1 MPFAK
6 TSRGARLAPAA
17 AQTTVTDTAAST
29 PPEPTAMGSERRR
42 SPRVELLGLVSGRLL
57 RPGTA
62 VVVRDMS
69 LGGLATETP
78 FPLERGTVHDLQ
90 LTLGDGAAVDLRARV
105 MHCRNIAADGE
116 EPKYFTGFKFV
127 DDEGDET
134 TAGEILDDVS

>member
-1 MPFAK
+1 MAVAK
-6 TSRGARLAPAA
+6 TSRGRRPAPATSQPIA
-17 AQTTVTDTAAST
+17 LEAAASR
-29 PPEPTAMGSERRR
+29 PPEPTAMGRERRR

-116 EPKYFTGFKFV
+116 EPKFFTGFQFV
-127 DDEGDET
+127 DEDGDDT
-134 TAGEILDDVS
+134 TAGGLLGDVS